1 MHATAAAM
9 NRTVPFTLV
18 RMFLLLIASALPVIS
33 AEPGAKPKAKPG
45 SPPELPP
52 GFSRNAAD
60 VWSGGR
66 GLDAPRW
73 SAPRALV
80 KRDLS
85 NVEFPPGAWA
95 WEGDVLIG
103 HGLESWAGGKANLWT
118 KEAYRNFVLSV
129 DFRAV
134 ENANGGIF
142 LRVGDVANW
151 LQGST
156 EIAILQGT
164 HENAR
169 VLTGSVY
176 DCAAPRRK
184 VAVEANRWHTLVII
198 ARGPRLSVFFDTELI
213 NDVTLDDWAKAG
225 QNPDGTT
232 NKFKLAPKDR
242 PRSGRIGL
250 QYHGKRIEYR
260 NLLVEELPE

>member
-1 MHATAAAM
+1 MNRAAA
-9 NRTVPFTLV
+9 
-18 RMFLLLIASALPVIS
+18 LLLVTAILILAPAGPRALA
-33 AEPGAKPKAKPG
+33 AESSPPSRTG
-45 SPPELPP
+45 SESRPELPP
-52 GFSRNAAD
+52 GFTRNAAE

-73 SAPRALV
+73 PAPRRLLQP
-80 KRDLS
+80 DLA
-85 NVEFPPGAWA
+85 NADFPPGAWT
-95 WEGDVLIG
+95 WQGEVLMG
-103 HGLESWAGGKANLWT
+103 HGVESWAGGKGNLWT
-118 KEAYRNFVLSV
+118 KETYGNFVLSLE
-129 DFRAV
+129 FRAV

-142 LRVGDVANW
+142 IRVGDVANW
-151 LQGST
+151 LQTST

-169 VLTGSVY
+169 VLTGAVY

-184 VAVEANRWHTLVII
+184 VAIETNRWHTLVIM
-198 ARGPRLSVFFDTELI
+198 ARGPRLCVFFDTELI
-213 NDVTLDDWAKAG
+213 NDMTLDEWTKAG
-225 QNPDGTT
+225 QNPDGST

-260 NLLVEELPE
+260 NLLIEELPE

>member
-1 MHATAAAM
+1 MHTVTVIV
-9 NRTVPFTLV
+9 NRAISLTLV
-18 RMFLLLIASALPVIS
+18 RAILTLIACGLPMIA
-33 AEPGAKPKAKPG
+33 AESGAKPTAKPG
-45 SPPELPP
+45 TPADLPP
-52 GFSRNAAD
+52 GFTRNAAD

-73 SAPRALV
+73 TAPRALL
-80 KRDLS
+80 KSDLS
-85 NVEFPPGAWA
+85 NAEFPPGAWA

-103 HGLESWAGGKANLWT
+103 KGLESWAGGKANLWT
-118 KEAYRNFVLSV
+118 KETYRDFVLSV
-129 DFRAV
+129 DFRAP
-134 ENANGGIF
+134 EKANGGIF

-169 VLTGSVY
+169 VLTGAVY

-184 VAVEANRWHTLVII
+184 VEVEVNRWHTLVII

-213 NDVTLDDWAKAG
+213 NDVSLDDWPKPG
-225 QNPDGTT
+225 ENPDGTT

-260 NLLVEELPE
+260 NLLIEELPD